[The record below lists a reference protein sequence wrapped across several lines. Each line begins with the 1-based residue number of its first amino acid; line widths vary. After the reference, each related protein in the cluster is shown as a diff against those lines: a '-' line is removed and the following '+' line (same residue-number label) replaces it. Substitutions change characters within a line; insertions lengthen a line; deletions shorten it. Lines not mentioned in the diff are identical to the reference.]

1 MTVRGKIVESA
12 FCVTAWGCATAC
24 LLLVPRAGH
33 PFIPNEELL
42 ESGALTLGDTWA
54 RVELVWEPLVL
65 LGESP
70 DVETH
75 ENV

>member
-24 LLLVPRAGH
+24 LLLV